1 MTTQV
6 PELPSPAFPIKEEIS
21 RDNVWV
27 RGRTQSEPNGK
38 WIPWIRMTEE
48 EHEKSFWFLGDPHT
62 TLAGQGLEGVSSK
75 RLAEVEL
82 IFNDD
87 RVKMVYFICAAST
100 PNTYERIVN
109 WLAGPIAETM
119 KERGSMCPHEVVS
132 PLNIRDLATLTT
144 NPRFSS
150 SKSKDAVKSFL
161 DGVTI
166 ESLEADK
173 SYWAQDTSELDEI
186 IELVYNRERDKIQNS
201 DPNKIVNW
209 FVGQVMKETR
219 GTADPSVVH
228 ERISKHIN

>member
-1 MTTQV
+1 
-6 PELPSPAFPIKEEIS
+6 
-21 RDNVWV
+21 
-27 RGRTQSEPNGK
+27 
-38 WIPWIRMTEE
+38 
-48 EHEKSFWFLGDPHT
+48 
-62 TLAGQGLEGVSSK
+62 
-75 RLAEVEL
+75 
-82 IFNDD
+82 
-87 RVKMVYFICAAST
+87 
-100 PNTYERIVN
+100 
-109 WLAGPIAETM
+109 
-119 KERGSMCPHEVVS
+119 MCPHEVVS